1 MQDLRLHREIL
12 EVTGFQTSSSKD
24 SVSFYFN
31 KTLHPSV
38 LERKI
43 VSVCFSCPVG
53 TTGWF
58 GGNLIFGNLWIILT
72 TAHDASIN
80 AKSSDELLT

>member
-1 MQDLRLHREIL
+1 MIL
-12 EVTGFQTSSSKD
+12 DTIAFETIP
-24 SVSFYFN
+24 FN
-31 KTLHPSV
+31 KCSVLYSNKTVHPSV

-58 GGNLIFGNLWIILT
+58 GGNRILGNFWMILT

>member
-1 MQDLRLHREIL
+1 MTLDIIAFETASLDGVQL
-12 EVTGFQTSSSKD
+12 F
-24 SVSFYFN
+24 FYSN

-58 GGNLIFGNLWIILT
+58 GGNLMFGNLWIILT